1 LRHLL
6 FVVQFVASLL
16 YDVADVQFTL
26 YIGVVES
33 RNGLELFCSPCGN
46 KVKMM

>member
-33 RNGLELFCSPCGN
+33 RQRTRAVLQPLWE
-46 KVKMM
+46 